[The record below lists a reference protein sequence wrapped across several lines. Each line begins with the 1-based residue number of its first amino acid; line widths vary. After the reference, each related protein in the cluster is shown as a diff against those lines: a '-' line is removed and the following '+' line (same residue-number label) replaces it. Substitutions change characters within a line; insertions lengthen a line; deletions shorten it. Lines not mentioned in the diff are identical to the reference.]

1 MWIGNKNEVSD
12 KGQNELDIEKQW
24 VKICAAL
31 IQMIIDILP
40 KHLSK
45 V

>member
-12 KGQNELDIEKQW
+12 KGQNELDIEKGW
-24 VKICAAL
+24 VEICAAL
-31 IQMIIDILP
+31 IQTIIDILP

>member
-12 KGQNELDIEKQW
+12 KGQNELDIEKRW
-24 VKICAAL
+24 IEICAAL
-31 IQMIIDILP
+31 IQMTIDILP
-40 KHLSK
+40 KHLCK